1 MHGTLDRQKGEQ
13 ILMALH
19 LVENVGLTHKD
30 AAHLVGMTKNAC
42 IGAIARVRNEP
53 TGVHSIIRNPAN
65 KDGSQKPLW
74 WFDPTSDFGLSVL
87 DKVSLNHAAKST

>member
-1 MHGTLDRQKGEQ
+1 MHETLDRQRDEQ

-53 TGVHSIIRNPAN
+53 TGVHSILRNPAN
-65 KDGSQKPLW
+65 KDRSQRWRDISRLP
-74 WFDPTSDFGLSVL
+74 
-87 DKVSLNHAAKST
+87 A

>member
-1 MHGTLDRQKGEQ
+1 MHGTLDRQRDEQ
-13 ILMALH
+13 LLMALH
-19 LVENVGLTHKD
+19 LVENVGLSHSK
-30 AAHLVGMTKNAC
+30 AAAIVGMTKNAC

-65 KDGSQKPLW
+65 KDRSQRQLW

-87 DKVSLNHAAKST
+87 DKVARLKQQPN

>member
-1 MHGTLDRQKGEQ
+1 MHGTLDRRKDEQ

-42 IGAIARVRNEP
+42 IGAIARVRKEP

-65 KDGSQKPLW
+65 KDHSQKQLW
-74 WFDPTSDFGLSVL
+74 WFDPTSEFGLSVL
-87 DKVSLNHAAKST
+87 DKVARLKQHPN